1 MEPIINPWVFYAID
15 VLNGVAS
22 ASRFL
27 CIPLFLGVAH
37 AVSVVYCN
45 RGFSKEE
52 RLARKMAWWI
62 ITRGI
67 VLFSIFL
74 MIAILI
80 PRQETMY
87 KMLVAT
93 YITPDNIG
101 AVQSNVV
108 EFIGR
113 VAEQLVKLKK

>member
-1 MEPIINPWVFYAID
+1 MLLVSYVFRY
-15 VLNGVAS
+15 
-22 ASRFL
+22 FL
-27 CIPLFLGVAH
+27 ALHTQFLLFIATED
-37 AVSVVYCN
+37 SV
-45 RGFSKEE
+45 
-52 RLARKMAWWI
+52 
-62 ITRGI
+62 
-67 VLFSIFL
+67 FL